1 MSRGTPV
8 SRTSRSRAGRL
19 AAAALSLLAVITAAP
34 RPGHAVAAPE
44 PPLADAAAAVQARPP
59 TVDWRMLQGLNYRT
73 GEVSAALRQVDG
85 KRVRIPGFMVPLE
98 DGADGVD
105 EFLLVPYFGACIHT
119 PPPPPNQIVYV
130 RMERG
135 KKVKVNLWDPIW
147 MEGELRVKEIDSPYG
162 SVGHQLVGITLSP
175 YR

>member
-1 MSRGTPV
+1 VAVVLPLLGLV
-8 SRTSRSRAGRL
+8 G
-19 AAAALSLLAVITAAP
+19 LLALLP
-34 RPGHAVAAPE
+34 QRGHAVAGPE
-44 PPLADAAAAVQARPP
+44 WPPSGTEWVAQARPP

-73 GEVSAALRQVDG
+73 GELSAALRQVDG

-130 RMERG
+130 RMEKG
-135 KKVKVNLWDPIW
+135 KKVNVNLWDPIW
-147 MEGELRVKEIDSPYG
+147 MEGELRVKAIDSPYG
-162 SVGHQLVGITLSP
+162 AVGHQLVGITLSP
-175 YR
+175 YK